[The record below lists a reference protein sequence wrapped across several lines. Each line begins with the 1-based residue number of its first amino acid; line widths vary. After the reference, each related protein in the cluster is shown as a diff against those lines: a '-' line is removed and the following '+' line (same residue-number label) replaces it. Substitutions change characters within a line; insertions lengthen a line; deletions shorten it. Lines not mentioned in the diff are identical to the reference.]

1 MYVTCRIYLTIIRFF
16 PTPYSPWIWHLKQ
29 ILMWRAAVDCGCSFV
44 VEPGAFVDVKIAL
57 RLRIADPDKTN
68 EWLINLC
75 YVSWEQINKT
85 LETEG
90 KPGRSGDKIIWLSY
104 SGTQEVWYQKEFN
117 RNYLEGKPE
126 VICIQE
132 TWLKLIIDFVIKE
145 YHSIRRYRQQGKEG
159 FL

>member
-1 MYVTCRIYLTIIRFF
+1 M
-16 PTPYSPWIWHLKQ
+16 
-29 ILMWRAAVDCGCSFV
+29 DCGCSFV

-90 KPGRSGDKIIWLSY
+90 KPGRSGDILNYPTVERKKFDIKKNSI
-104 SGTQEVWYQKEFN
+104 GT
-117 RNYLEGKPE
+117 
-126 VICIQE
+126 I
-132 TWLKLIIDFVIKE
+132 
-145 YHSIRRYRQQGKEG
+145 
-159 FL
+159 